1 MASNPGSWRRSLG
14 LGDKEFSKIDVL
26 KGIVAFVVQLF
37 VMTSGA
43 LLINNQI
50 ELSKCNKDSNKSLNY
65 FVGSILIIVASLMVL
80 YSIFLMVK
88 PRTVP

>member
-1 MASNPGSWRRSLG
+1 MSSPGSVSFRQRFTV
-14 LGDKEFSKIDVL
+14 KEFDRADIL

-50 ELSKCNKDSNKSLNY
+50 ELSKCNKNDNKSLN
-65 FVGSILIIVASLMVL
+65 FFCGSLLVVSASLMVL
-80 YSIFLMVK
+80 YSIFLLVK
-88 PRTVP
+88 PKT

>member
-1 MASNPGSWRRSLG
+1 MSSPGNVPRFSSRFSIKKY
-14 LGDKEFSKIDVL
+14 DKTDIL

-50 ELSKCNKDSNKSLNY
+50 ELSKCNNNSNKSLNY
-65 FVGSILIIVASLMVL
+65 FCGSLLVVSASLMVL
-80 YSIFLMVK
+80 YSIFLLVK
-88 PRTVP
+88 PT

>member
-14 LGDKEFSKIDVL
+14 VGDKEFSRYQIL
-26 KGIVAFVVQLF
+26 QGIVAFVVQLF
-37 VMTSGA
+37 IMTSGA
-43 LLINNQI
+43 LLVNNQI

-65 FVGSILIIVASLMVL
+65 FVGSCLIVVASLMVL